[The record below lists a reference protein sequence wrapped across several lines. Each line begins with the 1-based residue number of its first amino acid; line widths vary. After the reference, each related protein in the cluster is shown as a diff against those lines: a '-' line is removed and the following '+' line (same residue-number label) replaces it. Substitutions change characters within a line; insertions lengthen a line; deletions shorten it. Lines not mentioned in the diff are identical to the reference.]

1 MKIDQDDIPEY
12 IRARKPSP
20 WSPLFS
26 IAKWSIAG
34 LFGIGITAG
43 ALYFADGNLAQLA
56 QAVRINGN
64 PIIAEPLPAPATQLP
79 AYDEYD
85 AQVAR
90 ALAASNTQKAPAAK
104 IEWEQVEEP
113 AYQAPAPKQTSFSD
127 ENYRPRTVNT
137 YTPPPSQQIA
147 YNQPEKPKQAPQRLT
162 RTERWRWE
170 NGYEKKPIN
179 GLFEYVVVNGA
190 IEWGSVC
197 QNYQKGSLIYR
208 DCRKGAKVAFK
219 NMCNRY
225 KPACRAENG
234 FMP

>member
-20 WSPLFS
+20 WGKLL
-26 IAKWSIAG
+26 AAVKWSIAG
-34 LFGIGITAG
+34 IFGLGVTGG
-43 ALYFADGNLAQLA
+43 ALYLADDLAQLA

-64 PIIAEPLPAPATQLP
+64 PIITQPSPAPATPVP

-90 ALAASNTQKAPAAK
+90 ALAASDAQKAPTAK

-113 AYQAPAPKQTSFSD
+113 AHQAPAPKQTSFSD
-127 ENYRPRTVNT
+127 QNYRPRTVNT

-147 YNQPEKPKQAPQRLT
+147 YNQPAKPKQAPQRFTLSDT
-162 RTERWRWE
+162 WRWE
-170 NGYEKKPIN
+170 NGYEKKPT
-179 GLFEYVVVNGA
+179 GGRFQWVEVDGA

-219 NMCNRY
+219 NMCNSY